1 MLARSLAAAFLL
13 LAVAA
18 GSTADEGAT
27 GESSGSSH
35 DQAPHIRATAAAL
48 AVARSA
54 SSLVE
59 TAATRTRAEMSSEAM
74 AESRASIDADAAQA
88 RQGLDRIAGAGRE
101 EAAARVRELLDELLL
116 RARRIED
123 GRAQVAQILRDSQS
137 SRRQLIAATNWRL
150 LPAALASEDDL
161 FYRMVSGRG
170 DAKEQAS
177 RTAHA
182 MSVEDLLLYA
192 RLASLVQQVDQ
203 GYIALEVATRL
214 PDSEHI
220 GTVEENL
227 NLAMYQLRESIESL
241 SEGDHDDL
249 APTLLPLSQDL
260 VDAAYGEAN
269 LIGLMKTRL
278 RLTEQEA
285 QLAAAAVSVSDSLRS
300 EVEAV
305 LEQAIADIELE
316 DAGGD
321 TAMALRAALAV
332 QMHAS
337 AIASY
342 SADPTTANTPLAGIP
357 EIRDAVAAHRVGLRR
372 RLDTLVDL
380 GYGAAVAQMY
390 PEIDRLDSITERI
403 IDGRPELAAAMQSA
417 AQQRAKLRSF
427 VHYQLKP
434 AVIASLDNQLYY
446 MLTGRSEFRDGG
458 PGDSDPLSH
467 LEFVRYWHLASVN
480 NSLFRTFSGLIIAII
495 MTESTLIGEG
505 EERFITASHRLEK
518 SIDFLEREG
527 GPDLAPQL
535 VSLARQ
541 FMSFGNGESDVFDS
555 LRHRLPLIATE
566 NEMRETARQIGSG
579 LQASVDALLDSIL
592 EDGISP

>member
-1 MLARSLAAAFLL
+1 
-13 LAVAA
+13 
-18 GSTADEGAT
+18 
-27 GESSGSSH
+27 
-35 DQAPHIRATAAAL
+35 
-48 AVARSA
+48 
-54 SSLVE
+54 
-59 TAATRTRAEMSSEAM
+59 MSPEAM
-74 AESRASIDADAAQA
+74 AGSRASIDADAAEV

-101 EAAARVRELLDELLL
+101 EAAARLRELLDELLL

-123 GRAQVAQILRDSQS
+123 GRAQVAQVLRDSQS
-137 SRRQLIAATNWRL
+137 SRRQLIAATNWQL

-170 DAKEQAS
+170 DAKEPVS
-177 RTAHA
+177 RTAYTIP
-182 MSVEDLLLYA
+182 VEDLLLYA
-192 RLASLVQQVDQ
+192 RLASLAQQVDQ
-203 GYIALEVATRL
+203 GYMTLEVATRL

-227 NLAMYQLRESIESL
+227 NQAMYQLRESIESL
-241 SEGDHDDL
+241 SEGEHDDL
-249 APTLLPLSQDL
+249 APSLVPLAQDL
-260 VDAAYGEAN
+260 VDAAYGDAN
-269 LIGLMKTRL
+269 LVDLMKTRL

-285 QLAAAAVSVSDSLRS
+285 QLAAAAASVSGSLQS

-305 LEQAIADIELE
+305 LEQAIADIELA

-337 AIASY
+337 AIASH
-342 SADPTTANTPLAGIP
+342 SADPTTASTPLAGIP
-357 EIRDAVAAHRVGLRR
+357 EIRDAVAAHLVGLRQG
-372 RLDTLVDL
+372 LETLVDL
-380 GYGAAVAQMY
+380 GYGAEVAQMY
-390 PEIDRLDSITERI
+390 PEIDRLGSITERI
-403 IDGRPELAAAMQSA
+403 IGGRPELAAAIRSA
-417 AQQRAKLRSF
+417 AQQRAKLRGF
-427 VHYQLKP
+427 VHYQIKP

-467 LEFVRYWHLASVN
+467 LEFLRYWHLASVN

-495 MTESTLIGEG
+495 MTEATLIGEG

-527 GPDLAPQL
+527 GPELAPQL
-535 VSLARQ
+535 VPLARQ

-555 LRHRLPLIATE
+555 LRHRLPLIAAE

-579 LQASVDALLDSIL
+579 LQESVDALLDGIL
-592 EDGISP
+592 NDGISP